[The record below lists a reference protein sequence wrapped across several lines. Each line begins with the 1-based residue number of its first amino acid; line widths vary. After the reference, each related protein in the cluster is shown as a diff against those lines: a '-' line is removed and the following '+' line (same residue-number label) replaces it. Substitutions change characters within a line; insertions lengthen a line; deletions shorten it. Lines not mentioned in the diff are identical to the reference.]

1 MRLDELAFY
10 KKQIQKIH
18 ADITG
23 IEYNEKNIKAV
34 RDADI
39 LSKKISMLTERF
51 EEYYMKLDTL
61 TLDQKEKLKNNRMPF
76 FSGFAEMP
84 ENTIQMLEELE
95 RSQMGK

>member
-1 MRLDELAFY
+1 M
-10 KKQIQKIH
+10 QIQKIH

-39 LSKKISMLTERF
+39 LSQKISKLIERF

-76 FSGFAEMP
+76 FNGFADIP
-84 ENTIQMLEELE
+84 ENTIHMLEELE
-95 RSQMGK
+95 RSQLKK